1 MDDANVDPEE
11 YCDRVTDADA
21 QAASLTE
28 SPEAQA
34 YLSEVT
40 LIDSVRLCPEN
51 NVPRT
56 YAQAVDPSNEFN
68 TEWREATER
77 ELSSIT
83 HNGT

>member
-1 MDDANVDPEE
+1 MGDANVDPED
-11 YCDRVTDADA
+11 YYDRVTDADA

-34 YLSEVT
+34 YLLEVT
-40 LIDSVRLCPEN
+40 LTDNVRLCPES

-68 TEWREATER
+68 T
-77 ELSSIT
+77 
-83 HNGT
+83 